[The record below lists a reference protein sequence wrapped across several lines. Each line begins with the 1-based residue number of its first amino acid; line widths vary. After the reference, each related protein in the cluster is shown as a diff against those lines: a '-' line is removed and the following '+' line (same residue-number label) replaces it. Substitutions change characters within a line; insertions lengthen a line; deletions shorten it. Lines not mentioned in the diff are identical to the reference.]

1 MAQPKMKKKGAN
13 TSLVFTNKM
22 YFFLIPALA
31 FFLIFWIYPVL
42 QLFYYSVTNFNGVN
56 YNFDFVGMKNYLKVL
71 NNGTLTNSMKNT
83 LIYAVVTVLLSNV
96 VGLAVA
102 MILNTKIHFKGL
114 FRTCAAV

>member
-1 MAQPKMKKKGAN
+1 MAQTKMKKKGAN

-56 YNFDFVGMKNYLKVL
+56 YDFDFVGMKNYIKVL

-83 LIYAVVTVLLSNV
+83 LIYAVITVLLSNV
-96 VGLAVA
+96 VGSCCC
-102 MILNTKIHFKGL
+102 NDSQYKDPS
-114 FRTCAAV
+114 